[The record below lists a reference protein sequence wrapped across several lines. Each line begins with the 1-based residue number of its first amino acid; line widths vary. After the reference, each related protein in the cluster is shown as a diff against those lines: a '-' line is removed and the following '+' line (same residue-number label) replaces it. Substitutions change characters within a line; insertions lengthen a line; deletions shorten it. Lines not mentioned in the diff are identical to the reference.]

1 MQKNIYGKKLL
12 IFTWV
17 LLTVV
22 ISEII
27 LFTNAFIK
35 RDVPIREIFIDL
47 IPFLIF
53 LYIFLFLTYK
63 LVEHYYLQL
72 LIQKTKLEKLHT
84 AFLKVSSSLK
94 VNEIL
99 KSSLETIMN
108 YFNANKGIFIII
120 DERVKKYSY
129 SDILVI
135 NNFAGNR
142 KNNFENYRMITF
154 YPLSIDNE
162 KIKEYIEEYQ
172 LNNCNS
178 VMIIPIF
185 EKGIIILG
193 TYQIMNKKEEEEF
206 ESLKII
212 IDIFTEQLNTQ
223 LENAILHEEINQ
235 LAITDPLTNLFNRRY
250 FVERLKDEFILAKRQ
265 GFPVSI
271 MISDLDNFKHY
282 VDTYGHSNGDI
293 ILREVAK
300 VVKLSLRESDVVC
313 RFGGDEF
320 AYILPFTSSSDAKVV
335 ATRVKNNVSE
345 YNFLENII
353 KEEIYLT
360 LSIGIATFPE
370 HGENE
375 EEILGK
381 ADNALFKAK
390 NIGKN
395 KVVIYGE

>member
-27 LFTNAFIK
+27 LFTNAFLK

-72 LIQKTKLEKLHT
+72 IIQKTKLEKLHT

-135 NNFAGNR
+135 NNFSGNR
-142 KNNFENYRMITF
+142 KNYFENYRMITF

>member
-22 ISEII
+22 ISKII

-72 LIQKTKLEKLHT
+72 IIQKTKLEKLHT

-135 NNFAGNR
+135 NNFSGNR
-142 KNNFENYRMITF
+142 KNYFENYRMITF